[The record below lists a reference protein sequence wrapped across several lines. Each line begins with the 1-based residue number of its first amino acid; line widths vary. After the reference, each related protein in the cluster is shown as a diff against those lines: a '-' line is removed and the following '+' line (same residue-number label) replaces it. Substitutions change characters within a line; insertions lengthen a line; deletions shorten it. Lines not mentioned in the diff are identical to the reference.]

1 MGGRADRLSGAL
13 VVTKQR
19 LLIAGGIAA
28 AALAVGL
35 VLGLRGGGG
44 GVAVPREPVEGG
56 TQLSRSGVLFADPM
70 RASVQVI
77 VDRTRVDP
85 DLVGFTAHFE
95 PFVRVA
101 TQQVTRH
108 DTSRLTRLVYSVDL
122 ICLTNI
128 CLSKDKPEPVRVQ
141 FPPVEVFYTPKSGF
155 RKTLRLSWTATT
167 IGPRT
172 TEADLNGSD
181 PILQPSWR
189 ASTDPFAV
197 SYGTSPHT
205 LRTILFVASG
215 LLLAFALFALARF
228 VITGKLR
235 LRILSPLERAVVLV
249 ERAPADAPEK
259 RKALELLSH
268 ELTRSGEPELALAA
282 KQLAWAEPTPLPTL
296 TQPLTLDVRRVIEQR
311 SNGHAAA

>member
-1 MGGRADRLSGAL
+1 MGRRAHRVEGAL
-13 VVTKQR
+13 VVTRQR

-28 AALAVGL
+28 AALAMAL
-35 VLGLRGGGG
+35 VLALRGGGG
-44 GVAVPREPVEGG
+44 GVAVPRQAVEGA
-56 TQLSRSGVLFADPM
+56 TQLSRSGTLFADPM

-85 DLVGFTAHFE
+85 DLVGFTTNFE

-101 TQQVTRH
+101 SPVVTRH
-108 DTSRLTRLVYSVDL
+108 DTRRLTRLVYSVDL

-128 CLSKDKPEPVRVQ
+128 CLSKEKPEPVRVQ
-141 FPPVEVFYTPKSGF
+141 FPPAQVFYTPKSGG
-155 RKTLRLSWTATT
+155 RRTLQLAWAATT

-172 TEADLNGSD
+172 TEVDLNGSD
-181 PILQPSWR
+181 PFLQPSWK
-189 ASTDPFAV
+189 ATTDPLAV

-205 LRTILFVASG
+205 LRVILFVAGG
-215 LLLAFALFALARF
+215 LLLAFALFALVRF
-228 VITGKLR
+228 VVTGKLR
-235 LRILSPLERAVVLV
+235 LRVLSPLERAVVLV
-249 ERAPADAPEK
+249 ERAPPDAPEK

-268 ELTRSGEPELALAA
+268 ELDRSGEPELALAA
-282 KQLAWAEPTPLPTL
+282 KELAWAEPTPLPTL

>member
-1 MGGRADRLSGAL
+1 
-13 VVTKQR
+13 VVTPQR
-19 LLIAGGIAA
+19 LLIAAGVVGAA
-28 AALAVGL
+28 VAL
-35 VLGLRGGGG
+35 VLVLALRGGGG
-44 GVAVPREPVEGG
+44 GSAVPREPVEGG
-56 TQLSRSGVLFADPM
+56 TQLSRSAALFADPM
-70 RASVQVI
+70 RASVQVV
-77 VDRTRVDP
+77 VDRKRVDP
-85 DLVGFTAHFE
+85 DLVGFTTHFE
-95 PFVRVA
+95 PFVTVA
-101 TQQVTRH
+101 SPQVTRH
-108 DTSRLTRLVYSVDL
+108 DSSRLTRLVYSVDL

-141 FPPVEVFYTPKSGF
+141 FPPAEVFYTPKSGG
-155 RKTLRLSWTATT
+155 RKTLHLAWTAMT

-172 TEADLNGSD
+172 TETDLNGSD

-189 ASTDPFAV
+189 ASTEPFAV
-197 SYGTSPHT
+197 SYGNSPHT
-205 LRTILFVASG
+205 LRVILFVASG
-215 LLLAFALFALARF
+215 LLLAFALFALIRF
-228 VITGKLR
+228 VVTGTLR
-235 LRILSPLERAVVLV
+235 FRILSPLERAVVMV

>member
-1 MGGRADRLSGAL
+1 

-28 AALAVGL
+28 VALALGL

-56 TQLSRSGVLFADPM
+56 TQLSRTGTLFADPM

-85 DLVGFTAHFE
+85 DQVGFTAHFE
-95 PFVRVA
+95 PFVRVGNA
-101 TQQVTRH
+101 TVSRH

-141 FPPVEVFYTPKSGF
+141 FPPVVVFYSPKSGG
-155 RKTLRLSWTATT
+155 RKELRLAWTATT

-181 PILQPSWR
+181 PFLQPSWK
-189 ASTDPFAV
+189 ATTDPLAV

-215 LLLAFALFALARF
+215 LLFVLALFALVRF
-228 VITGKLR
+228 VTTGKLR
-235 LRILSPLERAVVLV
+235 FRILSPLERAVVLV
-249 ERAPADAPEK
+249 ERAPGDTPEK

-268 ELTRSGEPELALAA
+268 ELAHSGEPELALAA

-311 SNGHAAA
+311 SNGHTA